1 MEKQGGKERV
11 CRFHDPH
18 NKMLNNNNA
27 TSQTKGRKPSKKSD
41 VCPILSS
48 IGILRFGPGR
58 GMMNGTGRKL
68 EVAAAAASFACFLSL
83 GHVGLGTGE
92 VYGQKQT
99 FSLIANNIPPRA

>member
-1 MEKQGGKERV
+1 
-11 CRFHDPH
+11 
-18 NKMLNNNNA
+18 
-27 TSQTKGRKPSKKSD
+27 
-41 VCPILSS
+41 
-48 IGILRFGPGR
+48 
-58 GMMNGTGRKL
+58 MNGTGRKL